1 VRNNAELS
9 LSAFRFLIASTLIS
23 CVLTPVSFAK
33 SNESNLPLVCA
44 TRPEVLIRDF
54 YTGNEVGKLDK
65 GECMEVVPNIQN
77 PDPAIRAKYLTVRG
91 GKSGKL
97 RLVSKLFVV
106 YSDGSDRRN
115 QKPSDPSPISA
126 AQFVLQGTLTI
137 YKGSD
142 GVIGDRCPYHAPYAD
157 VMYGSTMTIRNE
169 LGEILAVTELPQ
181 GQNIGSDYPG
191 ITHCRVNIPATIVR
205 KSKFYSVSVGRR
217 GETTYS
223 FEQLQERQWY
233 IGLILGL

>member
-1 VRNNAELS
+1 VRNNAELT
-9 LSAFRFLIASTLIS
+9 LSAFRCLIASTLIS
-23 CVLTPVSFAK
+23 VFFIPVAVAQTSG
-33 SNESNLPLVCA
+33 SNLPLVCA

-54 YTGNEVGKLDK
+54 YTGNAVGQLDK
-65 GECMEVVPNIQN
+65 GECMEVVSTIQHS
-77 PDPAIRAKYLTVRG
+77 DPAIRAKYLTVRG

-97 RLVSKLFVV
+97 RLVSKLFVA
-106 YSDGSDRRN
+106 YSDGSDRSNYR
-115 QKPSDPSPISA
+115 PSDSSPTSA
-126 AQFVLQGTLTI
+126 NQFVLQGTLTI

-142 GVIGDRCPYHAPYAD
+142 GAIGERCPYYAPYAD
-157 VMYGSTMTIRNE
+157 VMYGSTLTVRNE
-169 LGEILAVTELPQ
+169 LGEILAVTELPP

-191 ITHCRVNIPATIVR
+191 VTHCRVNIPATIVR

-233 IGLILGL
+233 ISLILGL